1 MRLAQP
7 QSAAS
12 TPAPPMHIRPLQ
24 AADTDALLA
33 FEAANRR
40 WFEQHVEARAPEFYT
55 LPGVALHI
63 ASYLDDYRHGR
74 MHPCVLL
81 DHAGAI
87 IGRANLRHIDAAA
100 GHAEV
105 GYRIAADQLGRG
117 LASSA
122 LRHLQELAQTQWGL
136 KQLHAWVST
145 ENIAS
150 TRVIEK
156 CGFRRVAAMPPQNVI
171 VNQRLSVS
179 LLYECPLAA

>member
-1 MRLAQP
+1 
-7 QSAAS
+7 
-12 TPAPPMHIRPLQ
+12 MHIRTLQ
-24 AADTDALLA
+24 TADAEALLA

-40 WFEQHVEARAPEFYT
+40 WFEQYLEARAPEFYT

-81 DHAGAI
+81 DDAGAI

-105 GYRIAADQLGRG
+105 GYRIAADQIGRG

-122 LRHLQELAQTQWGL
+122 LRHLQQLAQTEFAL
-136 KQLHAWVST
+136 KQLRAWISS
-145 ENIAS
+145 ENLAS
-150 TRVIEK
+150 VRVIEK
-156 CGFRRVAAMPPQNVI
+156 CGFRRVTAMPPQSAI
-171 VNQRLSVS
+171 VNQQLSVS
-179 LLYECPLAA
+179 YLYECLLAAD